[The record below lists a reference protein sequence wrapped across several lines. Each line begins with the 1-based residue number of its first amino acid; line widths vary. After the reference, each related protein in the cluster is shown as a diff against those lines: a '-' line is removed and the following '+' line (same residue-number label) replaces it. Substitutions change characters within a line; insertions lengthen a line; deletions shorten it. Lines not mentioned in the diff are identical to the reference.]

1 LDKNMNCDWTEKI
14 SLLMDGE
21 LAADEAREVERHVA
35 DCSACRHAQA
45 DFMML
50 RQQLGDYHTEPNLIA
65 QRQALKNI
73 LGVGDATSGVT
84 RDATRVRAMGWRER
98 ASRWFALPRL
108 SPALVGALA
117 VVIVALVVGVVMLR
131 KSGRVELASGEK
143 PSSQKNVDAGVAPSP
158 SSESPRVTASPEVKI
173 AEAAPGKVESMKA
186 NDAVKDAE
194 RRRSEGT
201 EVAVVQNVSGKSRR
215 VAASNASGLREQE
228 ASRARIIDRVK
239 LPVVPKLAVDPT
251 ELVETQLASL
261 STKIE
266 ASDYGTSRHVEQA
279 QVLLRSFRN
288 ARAGGEVSA
297 ADVAYQKRRA
307 SELLFRNIVLRRE
320 AESKGNVAVASLLDN
335 LEPILLDIAHLPDR
349 PAKDDVRS
357 ISERMKKKNIV
368 AMLQVANASRM
379 Y

>member
-14 SLLMDGE
+14 SLLLDGE
-21 LAADEAREVERHVA
+21 LAADEAREVERHVG
-35 DCSACRHAQA
+35 DCAACRLAQA
-45 DFMML
+45 DFLML
-50 RQQLGDYHTEPNLIA
+50 RQQLSDYRTEPNLIA

-73 LGVGDATSGVT
+73 LGAGDAASDVT
-84 RDATRVRAMGWRER
+84 RNAARGDSTGWRER

-108 SPALVGALA
+108 SPALAGALA
-117 VVIVALVVGVVMLR
+117 VVIVALVAGVVMLR
-131 KSGRVELASGEK
+131 KSGRSDMASGEK
-143 PSSQKNVDAGVAPSP
+143 PSSQKSVNAGVAPVS
-158 SSESPRVTASPEVKI
+158 SSESPRVATSPEEKI
-173 AEAAPGKVESMKA
+173 AKVAPNKVENTKA

-266 ASDYGTSRHVEQA
+266 ASDFGTALHVEQA

-297 ADVAYQKRRA
+297 SDVAYQKRRA

-320 AESKGNVAVASLLDN
+320 AESKGNIAVASLLDN
-335 LEPILLDIAHLPDR
+335 LEPILIDIAHLPDR
-349 PAKDDVRS
+349 PAQDDMRS
-357 ISERMKKKNIV
+357 INERMKRKNIV